1 MEQVAEIDDNRE
13 MVVRI
18 LAQFLGSLASY
29 HVLMVGLWDIG
40 LTSIHKRRWV
50 H

>member
-1 MEQVAEIDDNRE
+1 MADIGDDDRE

-29 HVLMVGLWDIG
+29 HILVVGLWDIG
-40 LTSIHKRRWV
+40 LTSIHKQRWV